1 VINRLVRRT
10 APVVSSLTM
19 GEIAMPYI
27 VQAEESEDHSAVSK
41 THEDRKEA
49 LVTAVKWGSEGRK
62 VQIIGNGRVYTATE
76 LALSIINEEPR

>member
-1 VINRLVRRT
+1 
-10 APVVSSLTM
+10 M

-76 LALSIINEEPR
+76 LALSKSRDRPQTV